1 MENNFNFKANLL
13 DLDAYDSSVLQYYTS
28 DFEKM
33 MELVSSMQP
42 IKNYL
47 EDIKLD
53 DAPKASVAKA
63 IYENLIFLTEIFDNI
78 SELLSFQ
85 PYVDLAKSEGEKY
98 LKDQI
103 SYLKQCQKE
112 CGEYITKYAAYI
124 NKYTNSYHD
133 VFSQNYSLENDRL
146 WTEQYNSAHGF
157 KLTDSPSY
165 HQLIEWSANRAE
177 TGYKLIKQFRQFDLG
192 SNPRIAEIHKG
203 TFDSVFGFYRY
214 DEVFEPYKESL
225 SISPYIKLIGK
236 DAKCIKG
243 KLSYECGLT
252 IKDNYSIIAFP
263 QDIDTLLLYNPNN
276 EKEIQTI
283 KNAAG
288 EKNIIFSIF
297 GSVNDKD
304 YDFKHKIF
312 EDVSGAIR
320 SETGIEPKEAKP
332 DKNGRSYIRTFFC
345 QSNQKNPK

>member
-1 MENNFNFKANLL
+1 MENNFNFKANVL
-13 DLDAYDSSVLQYYTS
+13 DLDSYDSSVLQYYTV

-33 MELVSSMQP
+33 MELVSLMQP

-47 EDIKLD
+47 DDIKLD
-53 DAPKASVAKA
+53 DAPKASMAKA
-63 IYENLIFLTEIFDNI
+63 IYDNIVFFTEIFDNI

-85 PYVDLAKSEGEKY
+85 PYVDLAKSEGGKY

-124 NKYTNSYHD
+124 NKYTNSYRD
-133 VFSQNYSLENDRL
+133 IFLQNYEAENNRFMA
-146 WTEQYNSAHGF
+146 EQFNSAHGYN
-157 KLTDSPSY
+157 LTASTSL
-165 HQLIEWSANRAE
+165 HQLIDWSKERAK

-203 TFDSVFGFYRY
+203 TFDSVFGSYRY
-214 DEVFEPYKESL
+214 DDAFAPYAQSL
-225 SISPYIKLIGK
+225 SISPYIKLVGK
-236 DAKCIKG
+236 DDKCIKG

-304 YDFKHKIF
+304 YDIKHKIF
-312 EDVSGAIR
+312 DDLSGAIR

-332 DKNGRSYIRTFFC
+332 DKNGRSYVRTFFC